1 MEGFHIAVDGPAGS
15 GKSTICSIIAERLG
29 IIHID
34 TGSMYRAITYL
45 ALQNKINL
53 DDKKSYKFIK
63 DLSIVYENNKIFAN
77 DVDVTEKIRSDAVT
91 KNVSKVSSFPIV
103 RKHLVKLQ
111 RKAAKNKHVIMD
123 GRDIGSIVLP
133 KADLK
138 IFLTANIE
146 ERAKRRMLELHA
158 KGQDVDLL
166 TMIEDIK
173 SRDHKDSTRKESPLV
188 IPKDA
193 LIVDTTNYSIKETV
207 EVIIKEILKKEIY
220 HGEFKK

>member
-1 MEGFHIAVDGPAGS
+1 MRGFHIAVDGPAGS
-15 GKSTICSIIAERLG
+15 GKSTICDIVAERLN

-45 ALQNKINL
+45 ALEKKIDLN
-53 DDKKSYKFIK
+53 DEKSYGFVK
-63 DLSIVYENNKIFAN
+63 DTSIVYEENKIFAN
-77 DVDVTEKIRSDAVT
+77 GIDVTEQIRSLEVT
-91 KNVSKVSSFPIV
+91 KNVSKVSSFPSV

-111 RKAAKNKHVIMD
+111 RKASKGKNVIMD
-123 GRDIGSIVLP
+123 GRDIGSVVLP
-133 KADLK
+133 NADLK

-166 TMIEDIK
+166 MMIEDIK
-173 SRDHKDSTRKESPLV
+173 IRDHKDSTRKVSPLI

-193 LIVDTTNYSIKETV
+193 IIVDSTNYSIEKTV
-207 EVIIKEILKKEIY
+207 EVIIKEILKRGDLSWEK
-220 HGEFKK
+220 

>member
-1 MEGFHIAVDGPAGS
+1 MRGFHIAVDGPAGS
-15 GKSTICSIIAERLG
+15 GKSTICDIVAERLN

-45 ALQNKINL
+45 ALEKKIDLN
-53 DDKKSYKFIK
+53 DEKSYSFVK
-63 DLSIVYENNKIFAN
+63 DASIVYEENKIFAN
-77 DVDVTEKIRSDAVT
+77 GIDVTKQIRSLEVT
-91 KNVSKVSSFPIV
+91 KNVSKVSSFPSV

-111 RKAAKNKHVIMD
+111 RKASKGKNVIMD
-123 GRDIGSIVLP
+123 GRDIGSVVLP
-133 KADLK
+133 NADLK

-173 SRDHKDSTRKESPLV
+173 IRDHKDSTRKVSPLIV
-188 IPKDA
+188 PKDA
-193 LIVDTTNYSIKETV
+193 IIVDSTNYSIEETV
-207 EVIIKEILKKEIY
+207 EVIIKEILKRGDLSWEK
-220 HGEFKK
+220 

>member
-1 MEGFHIAVDGPAGS
+1 MRGFHIAVDGPAGS
-15 GKSTICSIIAERLG
+15 GKSTICDIVAERLN

-45 ALQNKINL
+45 ALEKKIDLN
-53 DDKKSYKFIK
+53 DEKSYGFVK
-63 DLSIVYENNKIFAN
+63 DASIVYKENKIFAN
-77 DVDVTEKIRSDAVT
+77 GIDVTEQIRSLEVT
-91 KNVSKVSSFPIV
+91 KNVSKVSSFPSV

-111 RKAAKNKHVIMD
+111 RKASKGKNVIMD
-123 GRDIGSIVLP
+123 GRDIGSVVLP
-133 KADLK
+133 NADLK

-166 TMIEDIK
+166 MMIEDIK
-173 SRDHKDSTRKESPLV
+173 IRDHKDSTRKASPLI

-193 LIVDTTNYSIKETV
+193 IIVDSTNYSIEETV
-207 EVIIKEILKKEIY
+207 EVIIKEILKRGDLSWEK
-220 HGEFKK
+220 

>member
-1 MEGFHIAVDGPAGS
+1 MRGFHIAVDGPAGS
-15 GKSTICSIIAERLG
+15 GKSTICDIVAERLN

-45 ALQNKINL
+45 ALEKKIDLN
-53 DDKKSYKFIK
+53 DEKSYGFVK
-63 DLSIVYENNKIFAN
+63 DTSIVYEENKIFAN
-77 DVDVTEKIRSDAVT
+77 GIDVTEQIRSLEVT
-91 KNVSKVSSFPIV
+91 KNVSKVSSFPSV

-111 RKAAKNKHVIMD
+111 RKASKGKNVIMD
-123 GRDIGSIVLP
+123 GRDIGSVVLP
-133 KADLK
+133 NADLK

-166 TMIEDIK
+166 MMIEDIK
-173 SRDHKDSTRKESPLV
+173 IRDHKDSTRKVSPLI

-193 LIVDTTNYSIKETV
+193 IIVDSTNYSIEGTV
-207 EVIIKEILKKEIY
+207 EVIIKEILKRGDLSWEK
-220 HGEFKK
+220 

>member
-1 MEGFHIAVDGPAGS
+1 MRGFHIAVDGPAGS
-15 GKSTICSIIAERLG
+15 GKSTICDIVAERLN

-45 ALQNKINL
+45 ALEKKIDLN
-53 DDKKSYKFIK
+53 DEKSYGFVK
-63 DLSIVYENNKIFAN
+63 DASIVYEENKIFAN
-77 DVDVTEKIRSDAVT
+77 GIDVTEQIRSLEVT
-91 KNVSKVSSFPIV
+91 KNVSKVSSFPSV

-111 RKAAKNKHVIMD
+111 RKASKGKNVIMD
-123 GRDIGSIVLP
+123 GRDIGSVVLP
-133 KADLK
+133 NADLK

-166 TMIEDIK
+166 MMIEDIK
-173 SRDHKDSTRKESPLV
+173 IRDHKDSTRKVSPLI

-193 LIVDTTNYSIKETV
+193 IIVDSTNYSIEETV
-207 EVIIKEILKKEIY
+207 EAIIKEILKRGDLSWEK
-220 HGEFKK
+220 

>member
-1 MEGFHIAVDGPAGS
+1 MRGFHIAVDGPAGS
-15 GKSTICSIIAERLG
+15 GKSTICDIVAERLN

-45 ALQNKINL
+45 ALEKKIDLN
-53 DDKKSYKFIK
+53 DEKSYGFVK
-63 DLSIVYENNKIFAN
+63 DTSIVYEENKIFAN
-77 DVDVTEKIRSDAVT
+77 GIDVTEQIRSLEVT
-91 KNVSKVSSFPIV
+91 KNVSKVSSFPSV

-111 RKAAKNKHVIMD
+111 RKASKGKNVIMD
-123 GRDIGSIVLP
+123 GRDIGSVVLP
-133 KADLK
+133 NADLK

-166 TMIEDIK
+166 MMIEDIK
-173 SRDHKDSTRKESPLV
+173 IRDHKDSTRKVSPLI

-193 LIVDTTNYSIKETV
+193 IIVDSTNYSIEETV
-207 EVIIKEILKKEIY
+207 EAIIKEILKRGDLSWEK
-220 HGEFKK
+220 

>member
-1 MEGFHIAVDGPAGS
+1 MRGFHIAVDGPAGS
-15 GKSTICSIIAERLG
+15 GKSTICDIVAERLN

-45 ALQNKINL
+45 ALEKKIDLN
-53 DDKKSYKFIK
+53 DEKSYGFVK
-63 DLSIVYENNKIFAN
+63 DASIVYEENKIFAN
-77 DVDVTEKIRSDAVT
+77 GIDVTEQIRSLEVT
-91 KNVSKVSSFPIV
+91 KNVSKVSSFPSV

-111 RKAAKNKHVIMD
+111 RKASKGKNVIMD
-123 GRDIGSIVLP
+123 GRDIGSVVLP
-133 KADLK
+133 NADLK

-173 SRDHKDSTRKESPLV
+173 IRDHKDSTRKASPLIV
-188 IPKDA
+188 PKDA
-193 LIVDTTNYSIKETV
+193 IIVDSTNYSIEETV
-207 EVIIKEILKKEIY
+207 EVIIKEILKRGDLSWEK
-220 HGEFKK
+220 

>member
-1 MEGFHIAVDGPAGS
+1 MRGFHIAVDGPAGS
-15 GKSTICSIIAERLG
+15 GKSTICDIVAERLN

-45 ALQNKINL
+45 ALEKKIDLN
-53 DDKKSYKFIK
+53 DEKSYGFVK
-63 DLSIVYENNKIFAN
+63 DTSIVYEENKIFAN
-77 DVDVTEKIRSDAVT
+77 GIDVTEQIRSLEVT
-91 KNVSKVSSFPIV
+91 KNVSKVSSFPSV

-111 RKAAKNKHVIMD
+111 RKASKGKNVIMD
-123 GRDIGSIVLP
+123 GRDIGSVVLP
-133 KADLK
+133 NADLK

-166 TMIEDIK
+166 MMIEDIK
-173 SRDHKDSTRKESPLV
+173 IRDHKDSTRKVSPLI

-193 LIVDTTNYSIKETV
+193 IIVDSTNYSIEETV
-207 EVIIKEILKKEIY
+207 EVIIKEILKRGDLSWEK
-220 HGEFKK
+220 

>member
-1 MEGFHIAVDGPAGS
+1 MRGFHIAVDGPAGS
-15 GKSTICSIIAERLG
+15 GKSTICDIVAERLN

-45 ALQNKINL
+45 ALEKKIDLN
-53 DDKKSYKFIK
+53 DEKSYGFVK
-63 DLSIVYENNKIFAN
+63 DASIVYEENKIFAN
-77 DVDVTEKIRSDAVT
+77 GIDVTEQIRSLEVT
-91 KNVSKVSSFPIV
+91 KNVSKVSSFPSV

-111 RKAAKNKHVIMD
+111 RKASKGKNVIMD
-123 GRDIGSIVLP
+123 GRDIGSVVLP
-133 KADLK
+133 NADLK

-173 SRDHKDSTRKESPLV
+173 IRDHKDSTRKVSPLI

-193 LIVDTTNYSIKETV
+193 IIVDSTNYSIEETV
-207 EVIIKEILKKEIY
+207 EVIIKEILKRGDLSWEK
-220 HGEFKK
+220 

>member
-1 MEGFHIAVDGPAGS
+1 MRGFHIAVDGPAGS
-15 GKSTICSIIAERLG
+15 GKSTICDIVAERLN

-45 ALQNKINL
+45 ALEKKIDLN
-53 DDKKSYKFIK
+53 DEKSYGFVK
-63 DLSIVYENNKIFAN
+63 DTSIVYEENKIFAN
-77 DVDVTEKIRSDAVT
+77 GIDVTKQIRSLEVT
-91 KNVSKVSSFPIV
+91 KNVSKVSSFPSV

-111 RKAAKNKHVIMD
+111 RKASKGKNVIMD
-123 GRDIGSIVLP
+123 GRDIGSVVLP
-133 KADLK
+133 NADLK

-173 SRDHKDSTRKESPLV
+173 IRDHKDSTRKASPLI

-193 LIVDTTNYSIKETV
+193 IIVDSTNYSIEETV
-207 EVIIKEILKKEIY
+207 EVIIKEILKRGDLSWEK
-220 HGEFKK
+220 

>member
-1 MEGFHIAVDGPAGS
+1 MRGFHIAVDGPAGS
-15 GKSTICSIIAERLG
+15 GKSTICDIVAERLN

-45 ALQNKINL
+45 ALEKKIDLN
-53 DDKKSYKFIK
+53 DEKSYGFVK
-63 DLSIVYENNKIFAN
+63 DASIVYEENKIFAN
-77 DVDVTEKIRSDAVT
+77 GIDVTKQIRSLEVT
-91 KNVSKVSSFPIV
+91 KNVSKVSSFPSV

-111 RKAAKNKHVIMD
+111 RKASKGKNVIMD
-123 GRDIGSIVLP
+123 GRDIGSVVLP
-133 KADLK
+133 NADLK

-173 SRDHKDSTRKESPLV
+173 IRDHKDSTRKVSPLI

-193 LIVDTTNYSIKETV
+193 IIVDSTNYSIEETV
-207 EVIIKEILKKEIY
+207 EVIIKEILKRGDLSWEK
-220 HGEFKK
+220 

>member
-1 MEGFHIAVDGPAGS
+1 MRGFHIAVDGPAGS
-15 GKSTICSIIAERLG
+15 GKSTICDIVAERLN

-45 ALQNKINL
+45 ALEKKIDLN
-53 DDKKSYKFIK
+53 DEKSYGFVK
-63 DLSIVYENNKIFAN
+63 DTSIVYEENKIFAN
-77 DVDVTEKIRSDAVT
+77 GIDVTEQIRSLEVT
-91 KNVSKVSSFPIV
+91 KNVSKVSSFPSV

-111 RKAAKNKHVIMD
+111 RKASKGKNVIMD
-123 GRDIGSIVLP
+123 GRDIGSVVLP
-133 KADLK
+133 NADLK

-173 SRDHKDSTRKESPLV
+173 IRDHKDSTRKVSPLI

-193 LIVDTTNYSIKETV
+193 IIVDSTNYSIEETV
-207 EVIIKEILKKEIY
+207 EVIIKEILKRGDLSWEK
-220 HGEFKK
+220 

>member
-1 MEGFHIAVDGPAGS
+1 MRGFHIAVDGPAGS
-15 GKSTICSIIAERLG
+15 GKSTICDIVAERLN

-45 ALQNKINL
+45 ALEKKIDLN
-53 DDKKSYKFIK
+53 DEKSYGFVK
-63 DLSIVYENNKIFAN
+63 DASIVYEENKIFAN
-77 DVDVTEKIRSDAVT
+77 GIDVTEQIRSLEVT
-91 KNVSKVSSFPIV
+91 KNVSKVSSFPSV

-111 RKAAKNKHVIMD
+111 RKASKGKNVIMD
-123 GRDIGSIVLP
+123 GRDIGSVVLP
-133 KADLK
+133 NADLK

-166 TMIEDIK
+166 MMIEDIK
-173 SRDHKDSTRKESPLV
+173 IRDHKDSTRKASPLI

-193 LIVDTTNYSIKETV
+193 IIVDSTNYSIEETV
-207 EVIIKEILKKEIY
+207 EVIIKEILKRGDLSWEK
-220 HGEFKK
+220 

>member
-1 MEGFHIAVDGPAGS
+1 MRGFHIAVDGPAGS
-15 GKSTICSIIAERLG
+15 GKSTICDIVAERLN

-45 ALQNKINL
+45 ALEKKIDLN
-53 DDKKSYKFIK
+53 DEKSYGFVK
-63 DLSIVYENNKIFAN
+63 DTSIVYEENKIFAN
-77 DVDVTEKIRSDAVT
+77 GIDVTKQIRSLEVT
-91 KNVSKVSSFPIV
+91 KNVSKVSSFPSV

-111 RKAAKNKHVIMD
+111 RKASKGKNVIMD
-123 GRDIGSIVLP
+123 GRDIGSVVLP
-133 KADLK
+133 NADLK

-173 SRDHKDSTRKESPLV
+173 IRDHKDSTRKVSPLI

-193 LIVDTTNYSIKETV
+193 IIVDSTNYSIEETV
-207 EVIIKEILKKEIY
+207 EVIIKEILKRGDLSWEK
-220 HGEFKK
+220 

>member
-1 MEGFHIAVDGPAGS
+1 MRGFHIAVDGPAGS
-15 GKSTICSIIAERLG
+15 GKSTICDIVAERLN

-45 ALQNKINL
+45 ALEKKIDLN
-53 DDKKSYKFIK
+53 DEKSYGFVK
-63 DLSIVYENNKIFAN
+63 DASIVYEENKIFAN
-77 DVDVTEKIRSDAVT
+77 GIDVTEQIRSLEVT
-91 KNVSKVSSFPIV
+91 KNVSKVSSFPSV

-111 RKAAKNKHVIMD
+111 RKASKGKNVIMD
-123 GRDIGSIVLP
+123 GRDIGSVVLP
-133 KADLK
+133 NADLK

-173 SRDHKDSTRKESPLV
+173 IRDHKDSTRKVSPLI

-193 LIVDTTNYSIKETV
+193 IIVDSTNYSIEKTA
-207 EVIIKEILKKEIY
+207 EVIIKEILKRGDLSWEK
-220 HGEFKK
+220 

>member
-1 MEGFHIAVDGPAGS
+1 MRGFHIAVDGPAGS
-15 GKSTICSIIAERLG
+15 GKSTICDIVAERLN

-45 ALQNKINL
+45 ALEKKIDLN
-53 DDKKSYKFIK
+53 DEKSYGFVK
-63 DLSIVYENNKIFAN
+63 DASIVYEENKIFAN
-77 DVDVTEKIRSDAVT
+77 GIDVTEQIRSLEVT
-91 KNVSKVSSFPIV
+91 KNVSKVSSFPSV

-111 RKAAKNKHVIMD
+111 RKASKGKNVIMD
-123 GRDIGSIVLP
+123 GRDIGSVVLP
-133 KADLK
+133 NADLK

-173 SRDHKDSTRKESPLV
+173 IRDHKDSTRKVSPLIV
-188 IPKDA
+188 PKDA
-193 LIVDTTNYSIKETV
+193 IIVDSTNYSIEETV
-207 EVIIKEILKKEIY
+207 EVIIKEILKRGDLSWEK
-220 HGEFKK
+220 

>member
-1 MEGFHIAVDGPAGS
+1 MRGFHIAVDGPAGS
-15 GKSTICSIIAERLG
+15 GKSTICDIVAERLN

-45 ALQNKINL
+45 ALEKKIDLN
-53 DDKKSYKFIK
+53 DEKSYGFVK
-63 DLSIVYENNKIFAN
+63 DASIVYEENKIFAN
-77 DVDVTEKIRSDAVT
+77 GIDVTKQIRSLEVT
-91 KNVSKVSSFPIV
+91 KNVSKVSSFPSV

-111 RKAAKNKHVIMD
+111 RKASKGKNVIMD
-123 GRDIGSIVLP
+123 GRDIGSVVLP
-133 KADLK
+133 NADLK

-173 SRDHKDSTRKESPLV
+173 IRDHKDSTRKVSPLI

-193 LIVDTTNYSIKETV
+193 IIVDSTNYSIEKTA
-207 EVIIKEILKKEIY
+207 EVIIKEILKRGDLSWEK
-220 HGEFKK
+220 

>member
-1 MEGFHIAVDGPAGS
+1 MRGFHIAVDGPAGS
-15 GKSTICSIIAERLG
+15 GKSTICDIVAERLN

-45 ALQNKINL
+45 ALEKKIDLN
-53 DDKKSYKFIK
+53 DEKSYGFVK
-63 DLSIVYENNKIFAN
+63 DASIVYEENKIFAN
-77 DVDVTEKIRSDAVT
+77 GIDVTKQIRSLEVT
-91 KNVSKVSSFPIV
+91 KNVSKVSSFPSV

-111 RKAAKNKHVIMD
+111 RKASKGKNVIMD
-123 GRDIGSIVLP
+123 GRDIGSVVLP
-133 KADLK
+133 NADLK

-173 SRDHKDSTRKESPLV
+173 IRDHKDSTRKVSPLIV
-188 IPKDA
+188 PKDA
-193 LIVDTTNYSIKETV
+193 IIVDSTNYSIEETV
-207 EVIIKEILKKEIY
+207 EVIIKEILKRGDLSWEK
-220 HGEFKK
+220 

>member
-1 MEGFHIAVDGPAGS
+1 MRGFHIAVDGPAGS
-15 GKSTICSIIAERLG
+15 GKSTICDIVAERLN

-45 ALQNKINL
+45 ALEKKIDLN
-53 DDKKSYKFIK
+53 DEKSYGFVK
-63 DLSIVYENNKIFAN
+63 DASIVYEENKIFAN
-77 DVDVTEKIRSDAVT
+77 GIDVTEQIRSLEVT
-91 KNVSKVSSFPIV
+91 KNVSKVSSFPSV

-111 RKAAKNKHVIMD
+111 RKASKGKNVIMD
-123 GRDIGSIVLP
+123 GRDIGSVVLP
-133 KADLK
+133 NADLK

-173 SRDHKDSTRKESPLV
+173 IRDHKDSTRKVSPLI

-193 LIVDTTNYSIKETV
+193 IIVDSTNYSIEETV
-207 EVIIKEILKKEIY
+207 EAIIKEILKRGDLSWEK
-220 HGEFKK
+220 

>member
-1 MEGFHIAVDGPAGS
+1 MRGFHIAVDGPAGS
-15 GKSTICSIIAERLG
+15 GKSTICDIVAERLN

-45 ALQNKINL
+45 ALEKKIDLN
-53 DDKKSYKFIK
+53 DEKSYGFVK
-63 DLSIVYENNKIFAN
+63 DASIVYEENKIFAN
-77 DVDVTEKIRSDAVT
+77 GIDVTKQIRSLEVT
-91 KNVSKVSSFPIV
+91 KNVSKVSSFPSV

-111 RKAAKNKHVIMD
+111 RKASKGKNVIMD
-123 GRDIGSIVLP
+123 GRDIGSVVLP
-133 KADLK
+133 NADLK

-166 TMIEDIK
+166 MMIEDIK
-173 SRDHKDSTRKESPLV
+173 IRDHKDSTRKVSPLI

-193 LIVDTTNYSIKETV
+193 IIVDSTNYSIEETV
-207 EVIIKEILKKEIY
+207 EVIIKEILKRGDLSWEK
-220 HGEFKK
+220 

>member
-1 MEGFHIAVDGPAGS
+1 MRGFHIAVDGPAGS
-15 GKSTICSIIAERLG
+15 GKSTICDIVAERLN

-45 ALQNKINL
+45 ALEKKIDLN
-53 DDKKSYKFIK
+53 DEKSYGFVK
-63 DLSIVYENNKIFAN
+63 DTSIVYEENKIFAN
-77 DVDVTEKIRSDAVT
+77 GIDVTEQIRSLEVT
-91 KNVSKVSSFPIV
+91 KNVSKVSSFPSV

-111 RKAAKNKHVIMD
+111 RKASKGKNVIMD
-123 GRDIGSIVLP
+123 GRDIGSVVLP
-133 KADLK
+133 NADLK

-173 SRDHKDSTRKESPLV
+173 IRDHKDSTRKVSPLIV
-188 IPKDA
+188 PKDA
-193 LIVDTTNYSIKETV
+193 IIVDSTNYSIEETV
-207 EVIIKEILKKEIY
+207 EVIIKEILKRGDLSWEK
-220 HGEFKK
+220 

>member
-1 MEGFHIAVDGPAGS
+1 MRGFHIAVDGPAGS
-15 GKSTICSIIAERLG
+15 GKSTICDIVAERLN

-45 ALQNKINL
+45 ALEKKIDLN
-53 DDKKSYKFIK
+53 DEKSYGFVK
-63 DLSIVYENNKIFAN
+63 DASIVYEENKIFAN
-77 DVDVTEKIRSDAVT
+77 GIDVTEQIRSLEVT
-91 KNVSKVSSFPIV
+91 KNVSKVSSFPSV

-111 RKAAKNKHVIMD
+111 RKASKGKNVIMD
-123 GRDIGSIVLP
+123 GRDIGSVVLP
-133 KADLK
+133 NADLK

-173 SRDHKDSTRKESPLV
+173 IRDHKDSTRKASPLI

-193 LIVDTTNYSIKETV
+193 IIVDSTNYSIEETV
-207 EVIIKEILKKEIY
+207 EVIIKEILKRGDLSWEK
-220 HGEFKK
+220 

>member
-1 MEGFHIAVDGPAGS
+1 MRGFHIAVDGPAGS
-15 GKSTICSIIAERLG
+15 GKSTICDIVAERLN

-45 ALQNKINL
+45 ALEKKIDLN
-53 DDKKSYKFIK
+53 DEKSYGFVK
-63 DLSIVYENNKIFAN
+63 DASIVYEENKIFAN
-77 DVDVTEKIRSDAVT
+77 GIDVTEQIRSLEVT
-91 KNVSKVSSFPIV
+91 KNVSKVSSFPSV

-111 RKAAKNKHVIMD
+111 RKASKGKNVIMD
-123 GRDIGSIVLP
+123 GRDIGSVVLP
-133 KADLK
+133 NADLK

-173 SRDHKDSTRKESPLV
+173 IRDHKDSTRKVSPLIV
-188 IPKDA
+188 PKDA
-193 LIVDTTNYSIKETV
+193 IIVDSTNYSIEETV
-207 EVIIKEILKKEIY
+207 EAIIKEILKRGDLSWEK
-220 HGEFKK
+220 

>member
-1 MEGFHIAVDGPAGS
+1 MRGFHIAVDGPAGS
-15 GKSTICSIIAERLG
+15 GKSTICDIVAERLN

-45 ALQNKINL
+45 ALEKKIDLN
-53 DDKKSYKFIK
+53 DEKSYGFVK
-63 DLSIVYENNKIFAN
+63 DTSIVYEENKIFAN
-77 DVDVTEKIRSDAVT
+77 GIDVTEQIRSLEVT
-91 KNVSKVSSFPIV
+91 KNVSKVSSFPSV

-111 RKAAKNKHVIMD
+111 RKASKGKNVIMD
-123 GRDIGSIVLP
+123 GRDIGSVVLP
-133 KADLK
+133 NADLK

-166 TMIEDIK
+166 MMIEDIK
-173 SRDHKDSTRKESPLV
+173 IRDHKDSTRKASPLI

-193 LIVDTTNYSIKETV
+193 IIVDSTNYSIEETV
-207 EVIIKEILKKEIY
+207 EVIIKEILKRGDLSWEK
-220 HGEFKK
+220 

>member
-1 MEGFHIAVDGPAGS
+1 MRGFHIAVDGPAGS
-15 GKSTICSIIAERLG
+15 GKSTICDIVAERLN

-45 ALQNKINL
+45 ALEKKIDLN
-53 DDKKSYKFIK
+53 DEKSYGFVK
-63 DLSIVYENNKIFAN
+63 DASIVYEENKIFAN
-77 DVDVTEKIRSDAVT
+77 GIDVTEQIRSLEVT
-91 KNVSKVSSFPIV
+91 KNVSKVSSFPSV

-111 RKAAKNKHVIMD
+111 RKASKGKNVIMD
-123 GRDIGSIVLP
+123 GRDIGSVVLP
-133 KADLK
+133 NADLK

-166 TMIEDIK
+166 MMIEDIK
-173 SRDHKDSTRKESPLV
+173 IRDHKDSTRKVSPLI

-193 LIVDTTNYSIKETV
+193 IIVDSTNYSIEETV
-207 EVIIKEILKKEIY
+207 EVIIKEILKRGDLSWEK
-220 HGEFKK
+220 

>member
-1 MEGFHIAVDGPAGS
+1 MRGFHIAVDGPAGS
-15 GKSTICSIIAERLG
+15 GKSTICDIVAERLN

-45 ALQNKINL
+45 ALEKKIDLN
-53 DDKKSYKFIK
+53 DEKSYGFVK
-63 DLSIVYENNKIFAN
+63 DASIVYEENKIFAN
-77 DVDVTEKIRSDAVT
+77 GIDVTEQIRSLEVT
-91 KNVSKVSSFPIV
+91 KNVSKVSSFPSV

-111 RKAAKNKHVIMD
+111 RKASKGKNVIMD
-123 GRDIGSIVLP
+123 GRDIGSVVLP
-133 KADLK
+133 NADLK

-166 TMIEDIK
+166 MMIEDIK
-173 SRDHKDSTRKESPLV
+173 IRDHKDSTRKVSPLI

-193 LIVDTTNYSIKETV
+193 IIVDSTNYSIEKTV
-207 EVIIKEILKKEIY
+207 EVIIKEILKRGDLSWEK
-220 HGEFKK
+220 